1 MHDKT
6 SNHKPLT
13 QEKQKYKETSC

>member
-6 SNHKPLT
+6 SNHKPLA
-13 QEKQKYKETSC
+13 QEKQKYTETSC